1 MVCDRQ
7 WLIIAKRSLKESTMK
22 KLIIA
27 GLLGLFCLNATGG
40 NIYRW
45 VDEKGVVHYG
55 DTVPDQYKSTAT
67 RKSELKD
74 AQPTTNPGEEAAA
87 QKARERARA
96 VLERKPEEAAP
107 PPVNGP
113 AATAPAAETIDTSK
127 LSCEQQWARYN
138 ASQGCFAPFRNADGS
153 IRAEAYDNCTQVPQ
167 PARCD

>member
-1 MVCDRQ
+1 MKQ
-7 WLIIAKRSLKESTMK
+7 IFIAT
-22 KLIIA
+22 
-27 GLLGLFCLNATGG
+27 LLGFFWLSASAG

-45 VDEKGVVHYG
+45 VDEKGMVHYG

-74 AQPTTNPGEEAAA
+74 AQPTTSPGDEAAA

-96 VLERKPEEAAP
+96 VLERKPEDAAP
-107 PPVNGP
+107 PPVN
-113 AATAPAAETIDTSK
+113 APAAGAPAADTTDTSN

-153 IRAEAYDNCTQVPQ
+153 VRAEAYQNCTQVPQ